1 MGATCGVQGKGAV
14 CAVHLEGLLPSSACQ
29 RACSRLR
36 PRGTQA
42 GGRTPH
48 PSWRRGGWRLL
59 RSVRV
64 ETTGREPRAEL
75 VKMVRFHLDC
85 DDNLFDK
92 SRMPKRLQGV
102 QIAQACILVPVWAP
116 ESAHQGIGHRLIY

>member
-1 MGATCGVQGKGAV
+1 MNRSIELSECDPNQVLINRRTIGA
-14 CAVHLEGLLPSSACQ
+14 SQ
-29 RACSRLR
+29 RSHFESLSIIELR
-36 PRGTQA
+36 
-42 GGRTPH
+42 
-48 PSWRRGGWRLL
+48 RLL

-92 SRMPKRLQGV
+92 SRMPKRLQAV
-102 QIAQACILVPVWAP
+102 QIAQACILVVVGAP
-116 ESAHQGIGHRLIY
+116 ESLSEGTGHIFTEENRG